1 MFRVW
6 AGGIACLWVLST
18 PLAMAMDAPRLVLD
32 KGARVGVV
40 TVLEPEVTHYHAG
53 KSFRSSFLKTETVDW
68 SLNTMFIEALKDRAE
83 RMGLVLVPLQL
94 TDELDRAREACF
106 LNGNFA
112 KGLPKDCAVPFE
124 HLGSSD
130 GLQALFV
137 LAPGINNSTHAGS
150 SRRKGLPDYLRGWG
164 YVTGEAAAPD
174 GKPSLFTMTEMLAL
188 TPSAEGPQLRAR
200 EWGGNDALE
209 WTTFVAPPDVK
220 AIPLQDYVQLRPF
233 FAAMLTEQTRRLLDQ
248 IEVGP

>member
-18 PLAMAMDAPRLVLD
+18 TLATAMDAPRLVLA
-32 KGARVGVV
+32 KGSRVGVV
-40 TVLEPEVTHYHAG
+40 TVLEPEVTHYHSG

-68 SLNTMFIEALKDRAE
+68 SLSNMFIDALKDRAAQ
-83 RMGLVLVPLQL
+83 MGLVLVPLQL
-94 TDELDRAREACF
+94 TDELDRVREACF

-112 KGLPKDCAVPFE
+112 KGLPKDCTMPFE
-124 HLGSSD
+124 HLGSND

-137 LAPGINNSTHAGS
+137 LAPGINNSVHAGA

-164 YVTGEAAAPD
+164 YVTGEDAAPD
-174 GKPSLFTMTEMLAL
+174 GKPTLFTMTEMLAV
-188 TPSAEGPQLRAR
+188 TPSPEGPQLRAR

-209 WTTFVAPPDVK
+209 WTNFEAPPDVK
-220 AIPLQDYVQLRPF
+220 AVPPQDYAQLRPF
-233 FAAMLTEQTRRLLDQ
+233 FAAMLVHQTTHLLDQ
-248 IEVGP
+248 IQIGP